1 MLATVARRGPQNWPQ
16 MHFIFRNSSLFL
28 NRVFDKFPRFPLK
41 RKLRR
46 AFWPQGPPKAV
57 PRGARGLPRHS
68 LFHLGAQIVMLFG
81 VFKKHTK
88 NARTFLLFC
97 FIYHVF
103 LMFSDSQISMVFG
116 RAFLPQGVPN
126 ASQGAPKASQ
136 GAPRSSQG
144 APRVPKEHPR
154 APKTAPVMPW

>member
-1 MLATVARRGPQNWPQ
+1 MARRGPQNWPK

-28 NRVFDKFPRFPLK
+28 NRVFGKITRFPLK

-46 AFWPQGPPKAV
+46 AFWPQGLPKTAQGV
-57 PRGARGLPRHS
+57 PEASQDHPFS
-68 LFHLGAQIVMLFG
+68 TWVPQIVMLFG
-81 VFKKHTK
+81 VFEKHTK

-97 FIYHVF
+97 FISNVF

>member
-1 MLATVARRGPQNWPQ
+1 MLATVARRGPQNWPK

-28 NRVFDKFPRFPLK
+28 NRVFGKITRFPLK

-46 AFWPQGPPKAV
+46 AFWPQGLPKAV

-97 FIYHVF
+97 FIYGVF
-103 LMFSDSQISMVFG
+103 LVFSDSQISMVFG

-136 GAPRSSQG
+136 DTSFSTL
-144 APRVPKEHPR
+144 VPKC
-154 APKTAPVMPW
+154 